1 MKRALLAWVILG
13 LVCAPAALAATKP
26 IVPGPEFQVYRL
38 GEVVVSGDHPAVAN
52 ISITSD
58 VSAQDIQQTHS
69 LTVPEALS
77 YAPGVS
83 VTSGRKN
90 EPSISIHGFD
100 QFESLI
106 LIDGVPY
113 YETNYGKL
121 NLNQL
126 PTEMIARIDVIKGA
140 PSVLYGPNA
149 MAGVINI
156 ITKQA
161 SNRPTFSALAEVGE
175 YGAYHLTA
183 AHGNSLGKF
192 KYWINANRLER
203 SGWGLSDDFAPKA
216 TSIIN
221 RPGKTTTAVIQ
232 GDGERVNSDTRQTS
246 VWAKMGFDLAP
257 ESQYFLSAYYMD
269 SSWGFPVSTVEER
282 VFTSRPAFSTFARM
296 DKYEDW
302 GLDLS
307 GEQRLTSS
315 FKLRGKLFYHH
326 HLDDYTSFSDQ
337 TYSKV
342 IAVSRFDDYFA
353 GGALYGD
360 WRLHKLDTLRLAAHF
375 RQDSHKER
383 ADAYL
388 PFTEAL
394 SYTGSLALENEWK
407 PFAGFALVVGVS
419 YDWFD
424 VTKAQSNVTSSSG
437 AYLRTDDLTTPD
449 TKDALNP
456 MAGASYTFADS
467 TRLFASAAK
476 KTRFPTLQQLFSTSG
491 GNTTLEPE
499 ESINYTLGVSRRFFD
514 NKLWGQFALF
524 YHDVSDRISRDG
536 PHLDSVYYNYA
547 KIALYGFEV
556 AGEYTPCKDLT
567 LRADYTYLKA
577 KDESDG
583 RVTDD
588 VLHAPEH
595 KVGLRA
601 VYTVPQVR
609 TQLVLQG
616 LYLGAQYSQL
626 PTPTK
631 PTLTTLETS
640 GYFLANF
647 KLVQPL
653 GNHLEAFGFVQN
665 ILDRDYEMESGYPGM
680 GRTFWVGLRT
690 MF

>member
-1 MKRALLAWVILG
+1 MG
-13 LVCAPAALAATKP
+13 LVCAPAALAETKP
-26 IVPGPEFQVYRL
+26 IAPSPEFQVYRL

-52 ISITSD
+52 ISIASD

-77 YAPGVS
+77 YAPGVT

-90 EPSISIHGFD
+90 EPDVRIHGFE

-161 SNRPTFSALAEVGE
+161 SDRPTFSALAEVGE
-175 YGAYHLTA
+175 YGAYRLTA
-183 AHGNSLGKF
+183 AHGNTLGKF
-192 KYWINANRLER
+192 KYWLNANRLER
-203 SGWGLSDDFAPKA
+203 SGWGLSDDYTPQA
-216 TSIIN
+216 TTIIN
-221 RPGKTTTAVIQ
+221 RPGKTTSAVVQ
-232 GDGERVNSDTRQTS
+232 GGGERVNADTRQSS
-246 VWAKMGFDLAP
+246 VWAKVGLDLAP

-269 SSWGFPVSTVEER
+269 SSWGFPVNTVEER

-307 GEQRLTSS
+307 GEQRLSSS
-315 FKLRGKLFYHH
+315 FKLRGKLFYHY

-342 IAVSRFDDYFA
+342 IAVSRFKDYFA

-360 WRLHKLDTLRLAAHF
+360 WQLHPADTLRFAAHF
-375 RQDSHKER
+375 RQDSHQER
-383 ADAYL
+383 ADTYL

-407 PFAGFALVVGVS
+407 PFAGFALVAGVS
-419 YDWFD
+419 YDWFEVD
-424 VTKAQSNVTSSSG
+424 KAQTNVTSSSG
-437 AYLRTDDLTTPD
+437 AWVRTDDLD
-449 TKDALNP
+449 TGDKKDSFNP
-456 MAGASYTFADS
+456 MIGASYIFADS
-467 TRLFASAAK
+467 TRLFASVAK
-476 KTRFPTLQQLFSTSG
+476 KTRFPTLQQLFASKSG
-491 GNTTLEPE
+491 NPALEPE
-499 ESINYTLGVSRRFFD
+499 ESVNYTLGVSRRFLD
-514 NKLWGQFALF
+514 NKAWGQVALF

-536 PHLDSVYYNYA
+536 PHLDSVYRNYA
-547 KIALYGFEV
+547 SIILYGVEI
-556 AGEYTPCKDLT
+556 AGEYTPCKNLT
-567 LRADYTYLKA
+567 LRADYTYLVA
-577 KDESDG
+577 RDESDG

-588 VLHAPEH
+588 VLGAPKH
-595 KVGLRA
+595 KVDLRA
-601 VYTVPQVR
+601 VYTVPQVQTR
-609 TQLVLQG
+609 LILQG
-616 LYLGAQYSQL
+616 LYMGSQFDQL
-626 PTPTK
+626 PTPAS
-631 PTLTTLETS
+631 PTLQTLETD

-653 GNHLEAFGFVQN
+653 GSHLEAFGFVQN
-665 ILDRDYEMESGYPGM
+665 IFGKDYEMESGYPGM
-680 GRTFWVGLRT
+680 GRTFWIGLRT
-690 MF
+690 KF